1 MERSTDLRQLRY
13 FLAVADAGQL
23 TAAAAVLGIR
33 QPPLSQQIAALE
45 RQLGLRLF
53 DRHAKGVTLTEGG
66 RLVAADARRLLDEF
80 AAMRSR
86 VDAVARGQRGVLQL
100 AFTSSAAA
108 HAFTPQA
115 LRACRRRHP
124 AIEWLVSESNAAD
137 ITAGVAD
144 GRLHCGFLRAPVAWP
159 EGVLMRTLLR
169 EPMVA
174 AIPLDHRLAGRRT
187 IALSDLHEQP
197 LILVRRPGAPGL
209 YANLLDRC
217 LEAGARPRVVAEVE
231 RMMTGLNLAAAG
243 VGLTVV
249 PASMKGALGGAL
261 VYRDFV
267 RGVDLDAP
275 LTLLYR
281 ADRHEG
287 ALASFVALVG
297 ELSAA
302 MPGAPAREEVRRAAG
317 ARARRAR
324 GRDAATPFDDA
335 DDAAGAAWCRVSR

>member
-1 MERSTDLRQLRY
+1 MDLRQLRY

-23 TAAAAVLGIR
+23 TAAAAVVGIQ
-33 QPPLSQQIAALE
+33 QPPLSQQISALE

-66 RLVAADARRLLDEF
+66 RLVAAEARRLLDDFE
-80 AAMRSR
+80 AMRSR
-86 VDAVARGQRGVLQL
+86 VDAVARGQRGVLQV

-115 LRACRRRHP
+115 LRACRQRYP
-124 AIEWLVSESNAAD
+124 AIEWVVSESNAAE
-137 ITAGVAD
+137 ITEGVAS

-169 EPMVA
+169 EPMAA
-174 AIPLDHRLAGRRT
+174 AIPLDHPLAGRRT
-187 IALSDLHEQP
+187 VALADLHGQP

-209 YANLLDRC
+209 YANLLMRC
-217 LEAGARPRVVAEVE
+217 RAAGAEPRVVAEVE
-231 RMMTGLNLAAAG
+231 RMMTSLNLVAAG

-249 PASMKGALGGAL
+249 PASMKGAHEEAL
-261 VYRDFV
+261 VYRDLA

-297 ELSAA
+297 ELSAG
-302 MPGAPAREEVRRAAG
+302 MPGAQ
-317 ARARRAR
+317 ARARSARAVRAQRRTAAR
-324 GRDAATPFDDA
+324 GRT
-335 DDAAGAAWCRVSR
+335 